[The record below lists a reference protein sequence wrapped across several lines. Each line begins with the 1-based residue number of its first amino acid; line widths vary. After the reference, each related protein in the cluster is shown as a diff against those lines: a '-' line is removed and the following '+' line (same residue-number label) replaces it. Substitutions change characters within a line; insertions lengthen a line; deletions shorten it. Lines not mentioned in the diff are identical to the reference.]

1 MIARLLSRPHHY
13 NLFQAIA
20 LLERATPSAAPIGK
34 GNGDG
39 EGVRLHGHVSVAFEA
54 SDVRAVTQKLEAGRW
69 AQTPHTRYA
78 LSTPVMTLAGASSPL
93 PLAYTELVL
102 QRRAARDH
110 ATADFLDIFNHRFL
124 SFFYRGRKK
133 HALGLNASA
142 PQASAL
148 VGCLDALSDL
158 GYARGE
164 AGPRGQR
171 LWIRHAGLL
180 GGAARPMTGLLALLA
195 DRLGLNVRGQQFVG
209 QWRSLDPQ
217 DYSRLG
223 GKGLALDASRALGR
237 RVWDQAAGIRIEFLD
252 LEPARFDRLL
262 PGGDDHDLALW
273 LIRCHVRRDLNV
285 DFVLHPR
292 PRAGACALGGTAAAR
307 LGWTSWATASPQNR
321 IPTPVRLAAR
331 VALSSS
337 SANRI

>member
-1 MIARLLSRPHHY
+1 MIARLLSRPQRY

-20 LLERATPSAAPIGK
+20 LLERATPDAAPLGR

-54 SDVRAVTQKLEAGRW
+54 SDVRAVTQRQETGRW
-69 AQTPHTRYA
+69 GQPMPARYA
-78 LSTPVMTLAGASSPL
+78 LTTPVMTLAGASSPL

-110 ATADFLDIFNHRFL
+110 ATAEFLDIFNHRFL

-158 GYARGE
+158 GYARDE
-164 AGPRGQR
+164 TGPKGQR
-171 LWIRHAGLL
+171 LWVRHAGLL
-180 GGAARPMTGLLALLA
+180 GTATRSMSGLLALLA
-195 DRLGLNVRGQQFVG
+195 DRLGLKVRGQQFVG
-209 QWRSLDPQ
+209 QWRTLDAQ
-217 DYSRLG
+217 DHSRLG
-223 GKGLALDASRALGR
+223 GKGLALNASRALGR

-252 LEPARFDRLL
+252 LSPARFERLL

-273 LIRCHVRRDLNV
+273 LIRSHLRRDLHV
-285 DFVLHPR
+285 DFVLHAQ
-292 PRAGACALGGTAAAR
+292 PRAGASALGGAAGAR
-307 LGWTSWATASPQNR
+307 LGWTSWATASPR
-321 IPTPVRLAAR
+321 TVTPTPVRLSAR
-331 VALSSS
+331 MAPASSL
-337 SANRI
+337 ANRT

>member
-1 MIARLLSRPHHY
+1 MIARLLSRPQSY

-20 LLERATPSAAPIGK
+20 LLERATPSAAPLGR

-39 EGVRLHGHVSVAFEA
+39 EGVRLHGHVSIAFEA
-54 SDVRAVTQKLEAGRW
+54 SDVRAVTQRQEAGRW
-69 AQTPHTRYA
+69 GQATQTRYA
-78 LSTPVMTLAGASSPL
+78 LTTPVMTLAGASSPL
-93 PLAYTELVL
+93 PLAYTELLL

-142 PQASAL
+142 PHASAL

-158 GYARGE
+158 GYARDE
-164 AGPRGQR
+164 AGPGGQR
-171 LWIRHAGLL
+171 LWVRHAGLL
-180 GGAARPMTGLLALLA
+180 GVATRSMTGLLALLA
-195 DRLGLNVRGQQFVG
+195 DRLGLKVRGQQFVG
-209 QWRSLDPQ
+209 QWRALDAQ
-217 DYSRLG
+217 DHSRLG
-223 GKGLALDASRALGR
+223 GKGLALNASRALGR

-252 LEPARFDRLL
+252 LSPARFDRLL

-285 DFVLHPR
+285 DFVLHAQ
-292 PRAGACALGGTAAAR
+292 PRASACMLGGPAGSR
-307 LGWTSWATASPQNR
+307 LGWTSWVTASRQTL
-321 IPTPVRLAAR
+321 IPTPVRLTTR
-331 VALSSS
+331 MALSSPL
-337 SANRI
+337 ANRT